1 MTYQNTDLG
10 ESFEEIKR
18 SIHLIA
24 ERALDLLMVQQKQ
37 LEEQQTQNLIAYL
50 QMSRTTS
57 TDQDAS
63 CNEQQ
68 IDRLIRERL
77 NI

>member
-1 MTYQNTDLG
+1 MTDRNTDLG
-10 ESFEEIKR
+10 ENLDEIKR

-24 ERALDLLMVQQKQ
+24 QRALDLVVLQQKQ
-37 LEEQQTQNLIAYL
+37 LEEQQTQSLIAYL

-57 TDQDAS
+57 TDQGAS
-63 CNEQQ
+63 CNDQQ
-68 IDRLIRERL
+68 LDRLIRERL